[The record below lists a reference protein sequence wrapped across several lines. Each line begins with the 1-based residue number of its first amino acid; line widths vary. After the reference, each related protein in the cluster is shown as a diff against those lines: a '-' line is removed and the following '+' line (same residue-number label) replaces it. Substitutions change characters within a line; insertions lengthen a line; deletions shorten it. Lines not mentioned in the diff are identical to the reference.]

1 MSEMMQDTGLLAIM
15 VVGAMIIL
23 ILWQSGLLDLLLIWL
38 LIFVGILFAYRAL
51 KIIEPNEM
59 G

>member
-1 MSEMMQDTGLLAIM
+1 MMQDTGLLAIM

>member
-15 VVGAMIIL
+15 VVGAMMIL

-38 LIFVGILFAYRAL
+38 LIFVAILFAYRAL

>member
-1 MSEMMQDTGLLAIM
+1 MQDTGLLAIM
-15 VVGAMIIL
+15 VVGALIML

-51 KIIEPNEM
+51 KVIKLNET